1 MLKSFSEEKTSAGTV
16 DKSNPRVCGVIATR
30 IGAQPRRDRFARRLY
45 RIRRAASFA
54 YGRSS
59 LGADSADQSS
69 DTYPGRLPRAGV
81 VRPINRQSQAGM
93 ARLRCGRGATFGNS
107 ARNGRHAPDLLDRQD
122 FVFEVIPVHFEL
134 DQAVVR
140 SRLSNGGQFA
150 DYPFSGSCYF
160 PDFGRRARATAMRK
174 SLSPRTIRSRARA
187 SFLRIFDT
195 WRSNTFSAAI
205 IVISVAPFS
214 SALSITL
221 SSWTSA
227 SRSASKQ
234 VCSLYNAEVIVPP
247 LRDC

>member
-16 DKSNPRVCGVIATR
+16 DKSNPRVCGIIATR

-54 YGRSS
+54 YCRFSPGE
-59 LGADSADQSS
+59 DSGDQSS
-69 DTYPGRLPRAGV
+69 DTYPGRLPRAGAV
-81 VRPINRQSQAGM
+81 HPINRRSQAGM
-93 ARLRCGRGATFGNS
+93 ARLRRGRAAIFRNT

-134 DQAVVR
+134 DQAVAR

-174 SLSPRTIRSRARA
+174 SLSPRTIRSKARA
-187 SFLRIFDT
+187 SLLRIFDT
-195 WRSNTFSAAI
+195 GRSNTFSAAI
-205 IVISVAPFS
+205 IVISIAPS
-214 SALSITL
+214 SRALPT
-221 SSWTSA
+221 SSS
-227 SRSASKQ
+227 S
-234 VCSLYNAEVIVPP
+234 
-247 LRDC
+247 